1 MKTLFEGTGVALVTP
16 FREDLSLDLDALR
29 HLVDDVIE
37 GGVDYLVA
45 LGTTAESATLSRAEK
60 QQVMQTVLEA
70 NAGRKPLVVGIGG
83 NHTLA
88 VGEELQQTPLQGFD
102 AVLSVSPYYNR
113 PTQEG
118 IYRHFRYLAGCS
130 PLPLILYNVPARTG
144 SNMLAETTLRLARE
158 CPNLIG
164 IKEACGEMAQIRD
177 LAAQLPEDFLLL
189 SGDDFTAV
197 DTVLAGGAGV
207 ISVLGQGLPR
217 AFSGMMRQAAAGNR
231 EGARQQSQALTPLMQ
246 GIFRE
251 GNPAGIKALLHL
263 KGICTPAVRLPLVAA
278 SAGLTEH
285 LARELKTLEAG
296 QPVGR

>member
-118 IYRHFRYLAGCS
+118 IYRHFRYLAERS

-144 SNMLAETTLRLARE
+144 SNMLAGTTLRLARE

-164 IKEACGEMAQIRD
+164 IKEACGDMAQIRD

-217 AFSGMMRQAAAGNR
+217 VFSGMMRQAAAGNR
-231 EGARQQSQALTPLMQ
+231 EAAQQQSQALTPLMQ